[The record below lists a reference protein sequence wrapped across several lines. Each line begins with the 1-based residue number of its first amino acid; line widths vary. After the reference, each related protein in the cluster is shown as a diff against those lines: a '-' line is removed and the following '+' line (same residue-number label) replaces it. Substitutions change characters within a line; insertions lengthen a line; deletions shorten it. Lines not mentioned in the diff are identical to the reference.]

1 MTEEA
6 IKAIEA
12 ALKRGSDV
20 QIQRKGDGYI
30 ILEIRRTIK
39 YKTSG

>member
-1 MTEEA
+1 MTEDA
-6 IKAIEA
+6 IKAIKD

-30 ILEIRRTIK
+30 ILEIKRTIK
-39 YKTSG
+39 YKTPG

>member
-6 IKAIEA
+6 IKAIES

-30 ILEIRRTIK
+30 ILEIKRTIK
-39 YKTSG
+39 YKTPS